1 MVEDRLTVGQD
12 IAPHEGEILTSE
24 VAFDHLDRID
34 DDDGEVIEV
43 ELRAVIGAPNWSARV
58 LWLRTGAGAA
68 PRMLGGLPPRH
79 GRRGSPHGWRATFR
93 SWCADTGVAREV
105 AESALGTASI

>member
-24 VAFDHLDRID
+24 VAFDHLYPID
-34 DDDGEVIEV
+34 ADDGEVIEV

-58 LWLRTGAGAA
+58 LWPRTGAGGA
-68 PRMLGGLPPRH
+68 PRMLGGLPPRD
-79 GRRGSPHGWRATFR
+79 GRRGIAARLAGDVPLMVR
-93 SWCADTGVAREV
+93 SAR
-105 AESALGTASI
+105 G